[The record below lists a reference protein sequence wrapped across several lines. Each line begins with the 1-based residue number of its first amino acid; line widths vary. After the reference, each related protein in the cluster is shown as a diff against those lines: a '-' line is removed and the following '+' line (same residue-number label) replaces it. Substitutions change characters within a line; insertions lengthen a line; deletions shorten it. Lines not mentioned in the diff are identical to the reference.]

1 MQLLKKLS
9 IAFLLASLMLS
20 FSATAADAVVTDDI
34 SADVTWTADN
44 VYFLNGLVFV
54 DSLAT
59 LTIEAGTVVKGMEQ
73 DNITSGDGA
82 SALIVRRGAQLIA
95 EGTADMPVIFT
106 NEYDDI
112 DDTED
117 YGPTDRGLWGG
128 VILLGAASTNQ
139 PSNNNQIE
147 GIPVEENARYGGTND
162 ADNSGI
168 LRYVSIRHG
177 GFSISGVPGD
187 EINGL
192 TMGAVGSGTTIE
204 NVEVFAND
212 DDGFEWFGGTVNTK
226 NLVAAFCRDD
236 SYDYDQ
242 GCRGKHQ
249 FWFSIQYTD
258 ECGRAGEH
266 DGGDDDETGT
276 PYSQP
281 EIWNVTYIGA
291 GSAASPAGDGND
303 KCFAIRDNAGGHY
316 ANSIFTG
323 FQGYGLDIED
333 IDIEDSRQKLE
344 DGLLTFTDNIW
355 YDFGAGNTVE
365 AIVPDAWVRESASF
379 IGNTVEDPMLE
390 SIGYAQDNGLNP
402 VPAAGSPAATA
413 ATLPAD
419 AFFTQAQYKGA
430 FDPAAD
436 ALWTNGWT
444 ALSQDGYTG
453 ETAGDDVI
461 VTDDITTPATWL
473 AKNTYFLNGL
483 VFVDSLATLTIE
495 AGTVVKGMEQDNIT
509 SGDGASALIV
519 RRGAQLIAEG
529 TADMPV
535 IFTNEYDDIDD
546 TEDYGPTDRGLWG
559 GVILLGAASTN
570 QPSNNNQIE
579 GIPVEE
585 NARYGGTNDAD
596 NSGILRYVSIR
607 HGGFSISGVPGDE
620 INGLTM
626 GAVGSGTTIENVE
639 VFANDDD
646 GFEWFGGT
654 VNTKNLVAAFCR
666 DDSYDYDQ
674 GCRGKHQFWFSI
686 QYTDECGR
694 AGEHDGGDDDETGTP
709 YSQPEIWNVTYIG
722 AGSAASPAGDGND
735 KCFAIRDNAG
745 GHYANS
751 IFTGFQGY
759 GLDIEDI
766 DIEDSRQKLEDGL
779 LTFTDNI
786 WYDFGAGNTVEA
798 IVPDAWV
805 RESASFIGNTV
816 EDPMLESIGYA
827 QDNGLNPVPAAGSPA
842 ATAATLPADA
852 FFTQA
857 QYKGAFDPAADALW
871 TNGWTALSQDGYTGD
886 DATPVANDRS
896 NAAVHS
902 FALSQ
907 NYPNP
912 FNPTTTIN
920 FSVAND
926 VNVKLEVFNMLGQKV
941 STLVE
946 GFRQS
951 GKHKVTW
958 DAANFQSGMYIYQL
972 TAGSYVQKQKMLLLK

>member
-1 MQLLKKLS
+1 MQILKKLVY
-9 IAFLLASLMLS
+9 ACLLASLMMS
-20 FSATAADAVVTDDI
+20 FSVFAADVVVTDDI
-34 SADVTWTADN
+34 SADATWTADN
-44 VYFLNGLVFV
+44 TYFLNGLVFV

-59 LTIEAGTVVKGMEQ
+59 LTIEAGTVIKGMEQ
-73 DNITSGDGA
+73 GNITSGDGA

-95 EGTADMPVIFT
+95 DGTADMPIIFT
-106 NEYDDI
+106 SEFDEI

-147 GIPVEENARYGGTND
+147 GIPVEENALYGGTND

-192 TMGAVGSGTTIE
+192 TMGGVGSGTTIE

-242 GCRGKHQ
+242 GARGKHQ
-249 FWFSIQYTD
+249 FWFSIQYPD

-281 EIWNVTYIGA
+281 EIWNATYIGA
-291 GSAASPAGDGND
+291 GSDASPAGDGND

-316 ANSIFTG
+316 ANSVFTG

-365 AIVPDAWVRESASF
+365 AIVPDAFVLVSASF
-379 IGNTVEDPMLE
+379 SGNTVEDPIL
-390 SIGYAQDNGLNP
+390 SGVSYAQDASLDPRPSMYG
-402 VPAAGSPAATA
+402 PAADA

-419 AFFTQAQYKGA
+419 AFFTQADYKGA

-436 ALWTNGWT
+436 ALWTDGWT

-453 ETAGDDVI
+453 EAEGEDVI
-461 VTDDITTPATWL
+461 VTDDITTPTTWL

-495 AGTVVKGMEQDNIT
+495 AGTVIKGMEQGNIT

-519 RRGAQLIAEG
+519 RRGAQLIADG
-529 TADMPV
+529 TADMPI
-535 IFTNEYDDIDD
+535 IFTSEFDEIDD

-585 NARYGGTNDAD
+585 NALYGGTNDAD

-626 GAVGSGTTIENVE
+626 GGVGSGTTIENVE

-674 GCRGKHQFWFSI
+674 GARGKHQFWFSI
-686 QYTDECGR
+686 QYPDECGR

-709 YSQPEIWNVTYIG
+709 YSQPEIWNATYIG
-722 AGSAASPAGDGND
+722 AGSDASPAGDGND

-751 IFTGFQGY
+751 VFTGFQGY

-798 IVPDAWV
+798 IVPDAFV
-805 RESASFIGNTV
+805 LVSASFSGNTV
-816 EDPMLESIGYA
+816 EDPILSGVSYA
-827 QDNGLNPVPAAGSPA
+827 QDASLDPRPSMYGPAAD
-842 ATAATLPADA
+842 AATLPADA

-857 QYKGAFDPAADALW
+857 DYKGAFDPAAETLW
-871 TNGWTALSQDGYTGD
+871 TNGWTALYQDGYTGD
-886 DATPVANDRS
+886 DATPVENNRS
-896 NAAVHS
+896 ADNALT

-912 FNPTTTIN
+912 FNPATTIS
-920 FSVAND
+920 FSIARD
-926 VNVKLEVFNMLGQKV
+926 INVTLEVFNMLGQKV
-941 STLVE
+941 ATLVD
-946 GFRQS
+946 GFTQA
-951 GKHKVTW
+951 GEYKVNW
-958 DAANFQSGMYIYQL
+958 DATKFQSGMYVYQL
-972 TAGSYVQKQKMLLLK
+972 KAGNYIQKHKMLFLK